1 MTDAEIIKMTK
12 TDLELSYSA
21 TSQLGS
27 DIDDLLEMMEASAKE
42 QLNIMGIT
50 LSINNRGDCDLVR
63 MFTAYLY
70 RHRYDGDPMPRML
83 ESAIHNRLIQ
93 EKAGAENV

>member
-1 MTDAEIIKMTK
+1 MNDAEIIKMTK

-21 TSQLGS
+21 ESQLGR
-27 DIDDLLEMMEASAKE
+27 DLDDLLEMMEASAKE
-42 QLNIMGIT
+42 QLHVMGIT
-50 LSINNRGDCDLVR
+50 LCLDNRGDCDLVR

-83 ESAIHNRLIQ
+83 ESAIHNRLIDQ
-93 EKAGAENV
+93 KAGAEDV